1 MGQQMVLVRGFLCA
15 VASVFACLAIV
26 VPSAH
31 AQNDAAQILFNGK
44 ILTVDREF
52 SVKEALAI
60 RDGRIL
66 ATGST
71 ADMQRYA
78 GDSTQRIDLQGRTII
93 PGLTDMHLHGIRAA
107 LTYSMEVSWIGV
119 PSLEEALGRIKEA
132 ARKAAPGQW
141 IIVAGGWTDIQ
152 FKEKRKPTQAEIVAA
167 APDNPVYVQHL
178 YEWVLMSPRAFAE
191 MQVSGDADLPKF
203 GKLVRDDSGKPT
215 GEIEG
220 NGVTFTALFNKLP
233 RPSFAQEVEGTKAFF
248 RELNRLGI
256 TGFIDPAGVSVGPAS
271 YQPLYRIW
279 QDKQLT
285 VRVAYTISSQKPG
298 AELDDYKALTPLMP
312 SGFGDDMLR
321 FAGIG
326 EIVTWA
332 AWTDGDPSDEAMAK
346 LEEVIRW
353 AAQKRMGFQIHW
365 NPERT
370 VDKLLT
376 ILERVNA
383 ETPIGNLRWWIDHL
397 YDASDRSLERM
408 KALGIAWGV
417 QDSLYF
423 NAATFKK
430 MFGVAVAQR
439 SPPVKNAL
447 AMGLMVGAGTDAH
460 RVSNYNPFVSL
471 RWLINGKTI
480 DGMEAIGE
488 SQHPT
493 RAEALRMY
501 TLNSAWFVH
510 DEDQRGSLEPGKYAD
525 LAVLTRDYMS
535 VPDEEIGGIESV
547 LTMLGGRVVY
557 AAGPYAA
564 LAPQ

>member
-1 MGQQMVLVRGFLCA
+1 MMRFVCALVIALFPLT
-15 VASVFACLAIV
+15 L
-26 VPSAH
+26 AH
-31 AQNDAAQILFNGK
+31 AQEHADKVLLNGK
-44 ILTVDREF
+44 ILTLDKDF

-60 RDGRIL
+60 RDGRIV
-66 ATGST
+66 ATGT
-71 ADMQRYA
+71 NADMQRHA
-78 GDSTQRIDLQGRTII
+78 GDKTQRIDLAGRTVI

-107 LTYSMEVSWIGV
+107 LTYSLEVSWIGV
-119 PSLEEALGRIKEA
+119 PSLAEALARIKA
-132 ARKAAPGQW
+132 AAQKAAPGQW

-152 FKEKRKPTQAEIVAA
+152 FKEKRKPTQAEIVVAS
-167 APDNPVYVQHL
+167 PDNPVYIQHL

-191 MQVSGDADLPKF
+191 MQISGDADLPKF

-233 RPSFAQEVEGTKAFF
+233 RPNFAQEVEGTKAFF
-248 RELNRLGI
+248 RELSRLGI

-271 YQPLYRIW
+271 YQPLYSIW
-279 QDKQLT
+279 QDKEQT

-298 AELDDYKALTPLMP
+298 AELEDYKALTQLMP

-332 AWTDGDPSDEAMAK
+332 AWTDGDPSDEAMTK
-346 LEEVIRW
+346 LEEIIRW

-383 ETPIGNLRWWIDHL
+383 ETPIGDLRWWIDHL
-397 YDASDRSLERM
+397 YDASDRSLARM

-430 MFGVAVAQR
+430 MFGVAVAER

-471 RWLINGKTI
+471 RWFINGKTI
-480 DGMEAIGE
+480 DGAEAIGE
-488 SQHPT
+488 TQHPS

-501 TLNSAWFVH
+501 TLNSAWFAH
-510 DEDQRGSLEPGKYAD
+510 DDDKRGSLEAGKYAD
-525 LAVLTRDYMS
+525 LAVLNKDYMN
-535 VPDEEIGGIESV
+535 VPDEEIGSIESV
-547 LTMLGGRVVY
+547 LTLLGGRVVY
-557 AAGPYAA
+557 SADPYAQ
-564 LAPQ
+564 LEGK

>member
-1 MGQQMVLVRGFLCA
+1 MRAAFRSIA
-15 VASVFACLAIV
+15 AAIV
-26 VPSAH
+26 LTIGACFVAPLH
-31 AQNDAAQILFNGK
+31 AQDAADQILFNGE
-44 ILTVDREF
+44 ILTVDKNF
-52 SVKEALAI
+52 SIKQALAV
-60 RDGRIL
+60 RGGRIL
-66 ATGST
+66 ATGTT
-71 ADMQRYA
+71 ADIQQYA
-78 GDSTQRIDLQGRTII
+78 GDKTQRIDLAGRTVI

-119 PSLEEALGRIKEA
+119 PSLEEALARIKEA
-132 ARKAAPGQW
+132 ARKAAPRQW

-152 FKEKRKPTQAEIVAA
+152 FKEKRKPNQAEIVAA
-167 APDNPVYVQHL
+167 APDNPVYIQHL
-178 YEWVLMSPRAFAE
+178 YEWVLLSPRAMTE
-191 MQVSGDADLPKF
+191 LQISGDADLPKF
-203 GKLVRDDSGKPT
+203 GKLVKDESGKPT

-220 NGVTFTALFNKLP
+220 NGITFTALFNKLP

-248 RELNRLGI
+248 HELNRLGI

-279 QDKQLT
+279 QDNQQT

-298 AELDDYKALTPLMP
+298 AELEDYKALTQLMP
-312 SGFGDDMLR
+312 PGFGDDMLR

-346 LEEVIRW
+346 LEEVIRF

-370 VDKLLT
+370 VDKLLKV
-376 ILERVNA
+376 LERVNA

-439 SPPVKNAL
+439 SPPVRNAL
-447 AMGLMVGAGTDAH
+447 AMGLIVGAGTDAH

-471 RWLINGKTI
+471 RWFINGKTI
-480 DGMEAIGE
+480 DGTEAIGDT
-488 SQHPT
+488 QHPS

-501 TLNSAWFVH
+501 TLNSAWFAH
-510 DEDQRGSLEPGKYAD
+510 DEDKRGSLEPGKYAD
-525 LAVLTRDYMS
+525 LAVLNKDYMS
-535 VPDEEIGGIESV
+535 VPDEEIGSIESM

-557 AAGPYAA
+557 AAGPYAQ
-564 LAPQ
+564 LMRQ

>member
-1 MGQQMVLVRGFLCA
+1 MICPMTL
-15 VASVFACLAIV
+15 
-26 VPSAH
+26 H
-31 AQNDAAQILFNGK
+31 AQDGADRILFNGK
-44 ILTVDREF
+44 VLTVDKDF
-52 SVKEALAI
+52 SIKEALAI

-66 ATGST
+66 ATGTT
-71 ADMQRYA
+71 AEMQKLA
-78 GDSTQRIDLQGRTII
+78 GSNTQRVDLDGRTVI
-93 PGLTDMHLHGIRAA
+93 PGLTDVHLHGIRAA
-107 LTYSMEVSWIGV
+107 LTYAIEVSWIGV
-119 PSLEEALGRIKEA
+119 PSLEEALARIKA
-132 ARKAAPGQW
+132 AAQKAPPGTW
-141 IIVAGGWTDIQ
+141 IIVAGGWTGIQ
-152 FKEKRKPTQAEIVAA
+152 FKERRKPTQAELVAA
-167 APDNPVYVQHL
+167 APDNPVYIQHL
-178 YEWVLMSPRAFAE
+178 YEWVLLSPRAMTE
-191 MQVSGDADLPKF
+191 MQISGDADLPKF
-203 GKLVRDDSGKPT
+203 GKLVKDEAGKPT

-233 RPSFAQEVEGTKAFF
+233 RPSFAQEIEGTKAFF
-248 RELNRLGI
+248 HELNRLGV

-271 YQPLYRIW
+271 YQPLFKLW
-279 QDKQLT
+279 QDKQQT

-298 AELDDYKALTPLMP
+298 AELEDYKQLTQLLP

-332 AWTDGDPSDEAMAK
+332 AWTDGDPTDEAMTK
-346 LEEVIRW
+346 LEEIIRW
-353 AAQKRMGFQIHW
+353 AAAKRFGFQIHW
-365 NPERT
+365 NPERS

-383 ETPIGNLRWWIDHL
+383 ETPIAGLRWWIDHL
-397 YDASDRSLERM
+397 YDASDRSLARM

-471 RWLINGKTI
+471 RWFINGKTI
-480 DGMEAIGE
+480 DATEAIGE
-488 SQHPT
+488 MQHPS

-501 TLNSAWFVH
+501 TLNSAWFAH
-510 DEDQRGSLEPGKYAD
+510 ADDKRGSLEPGKYAD
-525 LAVLTRDYMS
+525 LAVLTKDYMS
-535 VPDEEIGGIESV
+535 VTDEEIGGIESV
-547 LTMLGGRVVY
+547 LTLLGGRVIY
-557 AAGPYAA
+557 AAEPYGQ
-564 LAPQ
+564 LARD

>member
-1 MGQQMVLVRGFLCA
+1 MIRSNGFACA
-15 VASVFACLAIV
+15 VAFALACLTLTR
-26 VPSAH
+26 PSAH
-31 AQNDAAQILFNGK
+31 AQSLAEQILFNGK
-44 ILTVDREF
+44 ILTVDQDF
-52 SVKEALAI
+52 SAKEALAI

-71 ADMQRYA
+71 ADMQTYA
-78 GDSTQRIDLQGRTII
+78 GDKTQKIDLGGRTVI

-107 LTYSMEVSWIGV
+107 LTYSIEVSWIGV
-119 PSLEEALGRIKEA
+119 PSLQEALARIKA
-132 ARKAAPGQW
+132 AAQKAAPGTW

-152 FKEKRKPTQAEIVAA
+152 FKEKRKPNQAELVAA
-167 APDNPVYVQHL
+167 APDNPVYIQHL
-178 YEWVLMSPRAFAE
+178 YEWVLLSPRAMAE
-191 MQVSGDADLPKF
+191 MQIAGDADLPKF

-220 NGVTFTALFNKLP
+220 NGITFTALFNKLP

-248 RELNRLGI
+248 HELNRLGV

-271 YQPLYRIW
+271 YQPLFKLW
-279 QDKQLT
+279 QDNQQT

-298 AELDDYKALTPLMP
+298 AELEDYKALTQLMP

-346 LEEVIRW
+346 LEAVIRW
-353 AAQKRMGFQIHW
+353 AAQRRMGFQIHW

-383 ETPIGNLRWWIDHL
+383 ETPLGDLRWWIDHL
-397 YDASDRSLERM
+397 YDASDRSLARM

-430 MFGVAVAQR
+430 TFGVAVAQR

-447 AMGLMVGAGTDAH
+447 QMGLMVGAGTDAH

-471 RWLINGKTI
+471 RWFINGRTI
-480 DGMEAIGE
+480 DGTEAIGQA
-488 SQHPT
+488 QHPT

-501 TLNSAWFVH
+501 TLNSAWFAH
-510 DEDQRGSLEPGKYAD
+510 DDDKRGSLEPGKYAD
-525 LAVLTRDYMS
+525 LAVLTKDYMS

-557 AAGPYAA
+557 AAGPYAH
-564 LAPQ
+564 LARE